1 MISLSGKVAV
11 VAGAS
16 SGIGRAIGLELAAHG
31 AVLALLGRDQD
42 RLDEAVSAAREQTG
56 SVHAFR
62 ADLASEHEVGRLALA
77 LETQLGQVN
86 ILVHSAGVMCQGRT
100 QDASPD
106 ALDEQYRSNVR
117 GPYVLTQ
124 RLLPGLRAQ
133 RGQIVF
139 VNSTVSLAARAEV
152 GQYAATQHARKALAD
167 SLRDEVNPDG
177 VRVLSVYPG
186 RTATPLQERIFAVEG
201 REYRPELLLQP
212 EDVASVIV
220 HCLRLPPTA
229 EVTHLTIRPLIKSY

>member
-11 VAGAS
+11 VTGAS

-31 AVLALLGRDQD
+31 VVLALVGRHQD
-42 RLDEAVSAAREQTG
+42 RLDEAVSAAREKTG

-62 ADLASEHEVGRLALA
+62 ADLSSEHEVGRLAIA
-77 LETQLGQVN
+77 FEPQLGQVDV
-86 ILVHSAGVMCQGRT
+86 LVHSAGVMSQGRT
-100 QDASPD
+100 EDAPLD
-106 ALDEQYRSNVR
+106 ALDEQYRTNVR

-139 VNSTVSLAARAEV
+139 VNSTVSLAARAGV

-186 RTATPLQERIFAVEG
+186 RTATPLQKRIFAVEG

-229 EVTHLTIRPLIKSY
+229 EVTNLTIRPLIKSY